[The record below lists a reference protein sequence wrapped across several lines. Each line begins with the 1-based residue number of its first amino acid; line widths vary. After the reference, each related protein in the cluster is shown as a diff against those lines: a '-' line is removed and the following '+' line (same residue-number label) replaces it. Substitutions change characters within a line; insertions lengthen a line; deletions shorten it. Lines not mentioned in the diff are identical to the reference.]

1 MKNKVMNNQAIRT
14 NMNNKKAIKTKTIA
28 ALLILAMLPTGVF
41 GAVASDNTFK
51 DVEKHWGKTYIN
63 RLYKEGFVKGSNGK
77 FNPEEVLKTEDFL
90 IMVLKVIKPEYKD
103 LVATEGQTY
112 YAPFIEKA
120 VEIGLVKS
128 DANFDEVQQYIER
141 SMPREL
147 AVQVV
152 DRALTL
158 MGETVTVDHGLEYKF
173 KDFKIV
179 NDINKEAVLKA
190 FQLGIIKGSNGQFK
204 PKSLL
209 TRAEATVLVT
219 KVMDKTTRDKMIFAN
234 NPKVY
239 DKVVEWFLKSFE
251 KQVQKRTV
259 IIEKKTNGFINN
271 GDVDFTEKA
280 FSYKGKSLNWWTDK
294 QFEDNVLDQVN
305 LSKEVSSSQLV
316 TGVSEMM
323 SSAELDLKRI
333 GGSFVPHDGEIT
345 FVNVDDVQSGK
356 ATKHYELP
364 TRNINRMVYDISKYG
379 TQYATLDQSYFRLFS
394 TTNHISLFVAETFN
408 INTIQGDITFYKYPK
423 EFAKYA
429 DMKFSPDLSFSVNT
443 YFNLTRNEAL
453 FRQSFSRIYGA
464 DGDAIFNNVKTWMKG
479 RTKTMPDADI
489 TKTYKGITIRYID
502 SQYTGL
508 TVFMTLKK

>member
-1 MKNKVMNNQAIRT
+1 MKIKE
-14 NMNNKKAIKTKTIA
+14 MNNKAIKSNTNNNKVIKTKTIA
-28 ALLILAMLPTGVF
+28 ALLILTMLPTGVF

-51 DVEKHWGKTYIN
+51 DVENHWGKTYIN

-219 KVMDKTTRDKMIFAN
+219 KVMDKATRDKMIFGN
-234 NPKVY
+234 NPRVY
-239 DKVVEWFLKSFE
+239 DEVTEWYLKNFG
-251 KQVQKRTV
+251 KQVEKRTV
-259 IIEKKTNGFINN
+259 IIEKKANGFINN

-280 FSYKGKSLNWWTDK
+280 FSYKGKLINLWTDK
-294 QFEDNVLDQVN
+294 EFEDKTLGEATI
-305 LSKEVSSSQLV
+305 SKERTSTQLSVSNN
-316 TGVSEMM
+316 MDN
-323 SSAELDLKRI
+323 LDLTGI
-333 GGSFVPHDGEIT
+333 GGSYIPNDGEIT
-345 FVNVDDVQSGK
+345 FVNVDGVQSGK

-364 TRNINRMVYDISKYG
+364 TRNLNRMIYDISKYG
-379 TQYATLDQSYFRLFS
+379 TQYATLEQKYLRLLS
-394 TTNHISLFVAETFN
+394 TTNHISMFITGTSN

-423 EFAKYA
+423 EFAKMA
-429 DMKFSPDLSFSVNT
+429 EMKFNPDLSFSVGA
-443 YFNLTRNEAL
+443 YFYLTGNEAL
-453 FRQSFSRIYGA
+453 FRQNFNRIYGA
-464 DGDAIFNNVKTWMKG
+464 DGDAIFNNIKTWMKG
-479 RTKTMPDADI
+479 RKDSMPDADF
-489 TKTYKGITIRYID
+489 TKTYKGITINYID

-508 TVFMTLKK
+508 HAYMTLKK